1 MTKKNLDGLD
11 GLRTYDGP
19 SQSTKNLVNLSG
31 IPFTYPSM
39 SIRTHYQLLK
49 SMRDSLRAM
58 HGGSKM
64 ADLLDDS
71 VALIDALQIKFDL
84 MPVAEVMNATLNE
97 AHDDYEEKAANAHK
111 QEN

>member
-1 MTKKNLDGLD
+1 
-11 GLRTYDGP
+11 
-19 SQSTKNLVNLSG
+19 
-31 IPFTYPSM
+31 
-39 SIRTHYQLLK
+39 
-49 SMRDSLRAM
+49 
-58 HGGSKM
+58 M